1 MPRLPRRSSICLLGL
16 LMLFQGCQMYNA
28 GADFVHQR
36 YVNTVAYFN
45 TYYNAKKAF
54 EDGEKQVLDQQK
66 SAAGKQSAQAAALPL
81 PGDSKAKFNLAIEK
95 ASKLLTFYPTSKWVD
110 DALFMIG
117 KSYFYLG
124 DDLHSERKFLELFA
138 KYPDSDLL
146 LEAELWYG
154 RSLLRQKRYD
164 EGIQSLDQLYTKAA
178 GLHEKAI
185 AGAAS
190 AELGN
195 HYYISNNYDRAIE
208 YYQRS
213 VEISNDDRMNAETEL
228 QIGYC
233 YRQKGDLQ
241 KAEQAFGTVGD
252 FSPDYATS
260 FTAKFERIT
269 VLVRLQQYTEAMEKL
284 TDLAGDA
291 KNVEYFS
298 KIQYEIG
305 RLYEAQNKF
314 DEAIKKYSYVDTAFA
329 KTEDAAQ
336 AYYRLGKIY
345 ELNRE
350 NYQKAAGYYDKSR
363 NESVTA
369 PTNAEA
375 GRKADAFVKYFSLRS
390 DLHRYDSI
398 IVAIKGR
405 PAKRDYLRLTADSIR
420 LAADSLRMGNVDS
433 LARVD
438 SARAQLEKRLL
449 AQESESVDSLRHL
462 IVKARF
468 ELAGIFYLEI
478 DRQDSALYWFQRV
491 IDEEGKSEFAE
502 RSLFTLAEIARTSG
516 ATDKKIV
523 DSLYGVVIAQY
534 PESPYAQESRRIL
547 GIHLLEKKLDPAE
560 ALYHQAEEYMDGEH
574 SDSALPFLYK
584 IVREGDPSPF
594 SPKALYAIGWIYE
607 NKLEE
612 EDSASAVY
620 RRLIAGYP
628 KSEFAVA
635 VRPKIQ
641 EEDAAKQEAE
651 QKAKLERD
659 AKKKKEEEEKK
670 AQTPAADSTRNEGMK
685 KEKP

>member
-1 MPRLPRRSSICLLGL
+1 MRRLPRRSSICLLGL
-16 LMLFQGCQMYNA
+16 LLLFQGCQMYNA

-54 EDGEKQVLDQQK
+54 DDGEKQILDQQE
-66 SAAGKQSAQAAALPL
+66 SSAGKQSPQGASPVL

-95 ASKLLTFYPTSKWVD
+95 ASKLLSFYPTSKWVD

-124 DDLHSERKFLELFA
+124 DDLHAERKFLELFA

-154 RSLLRQKRYD
+154 RSLIRQKRYD

-178 GLHEKAI
+178 GLHEKSI

-190 AELGN
+190 AELGK
-195 HYYISNNYDRAIE
+195 YYYVNNNYDRAIE

-213 VEISNDDRMNAETEL
+213 LDISSDDKMNAETEL
-228 QIGYC
+228 QMGYC

-241 KAEQAFGTVGD
+241 QAEKAFGTVGD
-252 FSPDYATS
+252 YSPNYATS
-260 FTAKFERIT
+260 FTAEFERIR
-269 VLVRLQQYTEAMEKL
+269 VLVRLQQYTEAMERL

-291 KNVEYFS
+291 KNAEYFS
-298 KIQYEIG
+298 KIHYEIG
-305 RLYEAQNKF
+305 RLYEAQNKL

-336 AYYRLGKIY
+336 AYFRLGKIY
-345 ELNRE
+345 ELNKE
-350 NYQKAAGYYDKSR
+350 NYQSAAGYYSR
-363 NESVTA
+363 SRSESATA
-369 PTNAEA
+369 TTNAEA
-375 GRKADAFVKYFSLRS
+375 ARKADAFVKYFSLRS

-398 IVAIKGR
+398 IVMIKGR
-405 PAKRDYLRLTADSIR
+405 PAKRDSVR
-420 LAADSLRMGNVDS
+420 LATDSLRTGSADS

-438 SARAQLEKRLL
+438 SARTQLEKRLL
-449 AQESESVDSLRHL
+449 AQEIESVDSLRHL
-462 IVKARF
+462 ITKARF

-491 IDEEGKSEFAE
+491 IDEGGKSEFAE

-516 ATDKKIV
+516 ATDKRIV
-523 DSLYGVVIAQY
+523 DSLYRSVIAQY

-547 GIHLLEKKLDPAE
+547 GIPLLERAPDPAE
-560 ALYHQAEEYMDGEH
+560 ALYRHAEEYMDGEH
-574 SDSALPFLYK
+574 SDSALPYLYK
-584 IVREGDPSPF
+584 IVREGGSSPF
-594 SPKALYAIGWIYE
+594 SPKALYAIGWLYE
-607 NKLEE
+607 NRLEE

-620 RRLIAGYP
+620 RRLVAVYP
-628 KSEFAVA
+628 KSEFALA
-635 VRPKIQ
+635 VRPKLQ
-641 EEDAAKQEAE
+641 EEDAARLEAE
-651 QKAKLERD
+651 QKAKLEKEE
-659 AKKKKEEEEKK
+659 KKKKEEEDKK
-670 AQTPAADSTRNEGMK
+670 AQTPAADSTRSQGIK
-685 KEKP
+685 QQKP